1 MLEGSKD
8 SSSYLRFEWES
19 SAPGFG
25 VVASAGFGGSTLVF
39 FDMKVNKDTQ
49 MITQL
54 AAANG
59 ENSFKVV
66 IQTPESVLSLISQ
79 GVSLETGLEHFLC
92 YLRSVPKPILV
103 VYNFWTSELT
113 VLFKALDSFAKKWDF
128 CTNVCGYLDTLPLIK
143 EKIPT
148 FGLYKMKSLVRMY
161 LHKPLNDSSALASVK
176 ALRDLCKLLEIH
188 TDPDPR
194 LVLSHCNLE
203 SYTSLQPLLQE
214 KLLTRSA
221 TKTLAMRN
229 MVLCELQES

>member
-1 MLEGSKD
+1 
-8 SSSYLRFEWES
+8 
-19 SAPGFG
+19 
-25 VVASAGFGGSTLVF
+25 
-39 FDMKVNKDTQ
+39 

-54 AAANG
+54 AAVNG
-59 ENSFKVV
+59 ENSFKAV
-66 IQTPESVLSLISQ
+66 IQIPESVLGLISQ
-79 GVSLETGLEHFLC
+79 GVSLETGLENFLC

-128 CTNVCGYLDTLPLIK
+128 CTSVCGYLDTMPLIK
-143 EKIPT
+143 EKIPM
-148 FGLYKMKSLVRMY
+148 FGLYKMKNLVRTY
-161 LHKPLNDSSALASVK
+161 LQKPLNDSSALASAK

-188 TDPDPR
+188 TDLNPR
-194 LVLSHCNLE
+194 PALSHCNLE

-221 TKTLAMRN
+221 AKTLAMRS